1 LNQATN
7 CEPITAGVS
16 GVGLVAFQSPLAPL
30 GIAAGG
36 DE

>member
-1 LNQATN
+1 LNQATTY
-7 CEPITAGVS
+7 EPITAGVS
-16 GVGLVAFQSPLAPL
+16 CFGRVAFQSPPAPL